1 MKKIDPFNIITFYLP
16 PFATWFKKFTDD
28 TTRYNEFLS
37 RKGVDPSLD
46 YLETRHPLESA
57 FISILLGFYL
67 AKSELPTTA
76 DPQASRVVL
85 H

>member
-16 PFATWFKKFTDD
+16 QFATWFKNFTDD

-37 RKGVDPSLD
+37 RKGLNPSMD

-57 FISILLGFYL
+57 FISVLLGYYF
-67 AKSELPTTA
+67 AKAEPATTA
-76 DPQASRVVL
+76 DPNRTL